1 MSHMVPPKVDK
12 LSDSDVDDVI
22 KKPCANVEPATKHKA
37 EAVAKKAVAK
47 KAVAKKAVAK
57 NTDMQNS
64 DVLPTETPTVKP
76 ACAKVML
83 KQPLKRPSSEL
94 IPDNCYPPTSLDM
107 PGNTDNTH
115 KYEVMMYK
123 KPPTV
128 AIRQLFGGKH
138 QIASVTL
145 TMHTCAHFRNICT

>member
-37 EAVAKKAVAK
+37 EAVVKKAVAK

-83 KQPLKRPSSEL
+83 KRPASEL
-94 IPDNCYPPTSLDM
+94 IPDQTSLDM
-107 PGNTDNTH
+107 PAAVAHGPDSTDNMH
-115 KYEVMMYK
+115 KYMVMMYQT
-123 KPPTV
+123 PPTV
-128 AIRQLFGGKH
+128 AIRQCFGGKH